1 MMVGAVLNR
10 TQRPQSETVAGKG
23 LCGELE
29 TLERKKAKLVS
40 ILAK

>member
-23 LCGELE
+23 FCGELE
-29 TLERKKAKLVS
+29 MLERKKAKSVP
-40 ILAK
+40 ILTK